1 MQFRQEADRI
11 TGWLAIGIAG
21 AIVITIAFLI
31 LFFTIGTPYGKASDI
46 SIVPAAFL
54 SAVLAS
60 RLYAINRRRLSQSV
74 ALNSIVL
81 AWAGAIGVSIGS
93 FLVVSGNTGY
103 FLSGLVSALGWAFVG
118 VWLFLACMARL
129 RPIAE
134 TSALRRYGL
143 LTGLTMMVGFVAL
156 PGILAQSDLPSR
168 ASILDNIAVS
178 SNGFTYLLL
187 LIWGLWVGRRVF
199 RAGS

>member
-21 AIVITIAFLI
+21 AIVVTIAFLI
-31 LFFTIGTPYGKASDI
+31 LFFTVGTPYGKASDI

-60 RLYAINRRRLSQSV
+60 RLYAINRRRLSHSV

-81 AWAGAIGVSIGS
+81 AWAGAVGVSIGS

-129 RPIAE
+129 QPIAE
-134 TSALRRYGL
+134 ASALRRYGL
-143 LTGLTMMVGFVAL
+143 LTGLTMMVGFVGL

-168 ASILDNIAVS
+168 ASILDSIAVS

-187 LIWGLWVGRRVF
+187 LIWGLWVGRRMF